1 MHITHKKL
9 MFIVYFI
16 TICNIIRKKEVEN
29 MSFGYK
35 LKSLRKSKKLTQK
48 ELAQL
53 LYLSQSSI
61 ARFENEEILPTSDTL
76 NKIANFFDVSTDYL
90 LDRPSKERNNL
101 EKAINEAIEEL
112 KEEKTLMFLR
122 NGDIDEETAI
132 LIKKALKNGIEYAEA
147 MKKKE

>member
-1 MHITHKKL
+1 
-9 MFIVYFI
+9 
-16 TICNIIRKKEVEN
+16 

-112 KEEKTLMFLR
+112 KEEKTLMFLK

>member
-1 MHITHKKL
+1 
-9 MFIVYFI
+9 
-16 TICNIIRKKEVEN
+16 

-35 LKSLRKSKKLTQK
+35 LKTLRKSKKLTQK
-48 ELAQL
+48 ELAHL

-90 LDRPSKERNNL
+90 LDRPNKERNNL

-112 KEEKTLMFLR
+112 KEEKTLMFLK
-122 NGDIDEETAI
+122 NGDIDEETAN

>member
-1 MHITHKKL
+1 
-9 MFIVYFI
+9 
-16 TICNIIRKKEVEN
+16 

-35 LKSLRKSKKLTQK
+35 LKKLRKSKKLTQK

-61 ARFENEEILPTSDTL
+61 ARFEKEEILPTSDTL

-90 LDRPSKERNNL
+90 LDRPTKERNNL

-112 KEEKTLMFLR
+112 KEEKTLMFLK
-122 NGDIDEETAI
+122 NGDIDEETAN